1 MKEFLRKIK
10 LIDSFKLQLPIEKS
24 RFIENLKASVDEGDT
39 GYFSGVKFSNPLV
52 ESQAMLSAGGK
63 NSGGLIKGIK
73 IDDLKSKHLISNNIV
88 AGGIEELSNKISQ
101 QTINNIT
108 PLLLDLS
115 VKPFPH
121 SGIDAAFTIMAMHHV
136 PNTDALLNN
145 LTTAIKP
152 GGSIHLIDLYT
163 EDGNFHKNMEPVP
176 HHGFNPEE
184 LADKLKQR
192 GFTNCRHELAGTK
205 QREHGNYPVFI
216 LSALKL

>member
-1 MKEFLRKIK
+1 MKTVSQFDNAAPEWDKNLERRQFLEGLVNKLLEHLELTADMS
-10 LIDSFKLQLPIEKS
+10 LIDYGCGTGNASLPLAEKVAHVYAVD
-24 RFIENLKASVDEGDT
+24 ASQG
-39 GYFSGVKFSNPLV
+39 
-52 ESQAMLSAGGK
+52 ML
-63 NSGGLIKGIK
+63 
-73 IDDLKSKHLISNNIV
+73 
-88 AGGIEELSNKISQ
+88 EELSNKISQ
-101 QTINNIT
+101 QSIKNIT

-121 SGIDAAFTIMAMHHV
+121 SDIDAAFTIMAMHHV
-136 PNTDALLNN
+136 PDTDALLDN
-145 LTTAIKP
+145 LTTAIKS

-216 LSALKL
+216 LSAFKV

>member
-1 MKEFLRKIK
+1 MKTVSQFDNAAPEWDKNLERHQFLEGLVNK
-10 LIDSFKLQLPIEKS
+10 LLEHMELTADMSIIDYGCGTGNASLPVAEKVAHVYAVD
-24 RFIENLKASVDEGDT
+24 ASQG
-39 GYFSGVKFSNPLV
+39 
-52 ESQAMLSAGGK
+52 ML
-63 NSGGLIKGIK
+63 
-73 IDDLKSKHLISNNIV
+73 
-88 AGGIEELSNKISQ
+88 EELSNKLSQ
-101 QTINNIT
+101 QNISNIT

-136 PNTDALLNN
+136 PDTDTLLEN
-145 LTTAIKP
+145 LATAIKS

-216 LSALKL
+216 LSALKS